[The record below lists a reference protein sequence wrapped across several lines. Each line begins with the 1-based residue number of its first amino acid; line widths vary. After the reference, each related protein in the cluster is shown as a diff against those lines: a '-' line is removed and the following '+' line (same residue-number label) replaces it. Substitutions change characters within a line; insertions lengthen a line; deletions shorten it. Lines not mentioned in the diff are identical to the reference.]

1 VAVEVAGNHES
12 IPAIITGAGNN
23 DKVLLLRIV
32 VENALSGATPSI
44 FHQEDAQVAVLNLH
58 DFIGSAHLS

>member
-1 VAVEVAGNHES
+1 
-12 IPAIITGAGNN
+12 
-23 DKVLLLRIV
+23 VLLLRIV

-44 FHQEDAQVAVLNLH
+44 FHQENAQVAVLNLH